1 MADGAPD
8 TRTALLDAAETLVLE
23 RGFAGAT
30 VDAIVGEADL
40 SKGAFFHHFSSKSEL
55 GRALLERESAR
66 ELERA
71 ERLLER
77 AEEVSGDPLIQ
88 VLITIALLEE
98 ELARDGQRPEGG
110 AAISGSVRASLAA
123 QGPEGRESARGASAA
138 LERRRELLAERL
150 EAAARRHAVVGEV
163 DARALA
169 EMLEVILEG
178 ARLVERTTPE
188 VAAGE
193 AVARQLAG
201 YREYLE
207 LLFSV
212 SGPGMPEPAS

>member
-1 MADGAPD
+1 MADGAAD
-8 TRTALLDAAETLVLE
+8 TRTALLDAAESLVLE

-30 VDAIVGEADL
+30 VDAIVGQADL
-40 SKGAFFHHFSSKSEL
+40 SKGAFFHHFSRKAEL
-55 GRALLERESAR
+55 GRALVEREADR

-98 ELARDGQRPEGG
+98 ELARDGQRSEGDG
-110 AAISGSVRASLAA
+110 AVPGSIRAALAA
-123 QGPEGRESARGASAA
+123 QGPEGRQSAREASAP

-150 EAAARRHAVVGEV
+150 EAAARRHAAVGEV
-163 DARALA
+163 DATALA

-178 ARLVERTTPE
+178 ARLQEGTTPG
-188 VAAGE
+188 VAVGE

-212 SGPGMPEPAS
+212 SAPGAPGEA